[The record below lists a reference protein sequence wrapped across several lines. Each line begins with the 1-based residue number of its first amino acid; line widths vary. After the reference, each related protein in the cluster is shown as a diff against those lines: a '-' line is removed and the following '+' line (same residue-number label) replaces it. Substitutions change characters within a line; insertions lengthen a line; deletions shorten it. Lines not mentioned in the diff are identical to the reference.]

1 MKGELW
7 LGGMTSSANNDRP
20 EYFMTDQCIFILW
33 DEINNLQQKVDNNL
47 SVAWQSNSN
56 FRSSIYWL
64 TLSQETAQY
73 LHRKILLDSFFCIL
87 SETAFT
93 MFCTFAPQLFQVAVC
108 KFLPVP
114 LFLAFSSLATA
125 RRDGI
130 LCNAIAS
137 KTWLVRLLMWNW
149 EYKKRKWSYC

>member
-56 FRSSIYWL
+56 FRSSIYWF
-64 TLSQETAQY
+64 TLCQDTAQY
-73 LHRKILLDSFFCIL
+73 LHRTILLDSFSVFFLKQPLPC
-87 SETAFT
+87 FV
-93 MFCTFAPQLFQVAVC
+93 PQLFQVAVC

-114 LFLAFSSLATA
+114 LFLAFSSLATT

-137 KTWLVRLLMWNW
+137 KTWLVRLLMWYW
-149 EYKKRKWSYC
+149 

>member
-20 EYFMTDQCIFILW
+20 EYFMTNQCIFILR

-56 FRSSIYWL
+56 FRSSV
-64 TLSQETAQY
+64 QY
-73 LHRKILLDSFFCIL
+73 LVSRNCTISSQDNITGQFFCIL

-93 MFCTFAPQLFQVAVC
+93 MFCTFVPQLFQVAVC

-114 LFLAFSSLATA
+114 LFLAFSSVATA

-149 EYKKRKWSYC
+149 EYKKRKWSCC